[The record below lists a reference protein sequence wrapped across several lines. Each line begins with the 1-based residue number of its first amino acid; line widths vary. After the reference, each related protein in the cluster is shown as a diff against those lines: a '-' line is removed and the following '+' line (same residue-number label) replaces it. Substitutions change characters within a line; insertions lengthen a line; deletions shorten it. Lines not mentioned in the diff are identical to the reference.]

1 MRITLAIV
9 LQAYVL
15 NKYSIASRTTRNI
28 AVIGVVVFEATSR
41 PRSSRSVPRQLV
53 QLSLLLLSSE
63 LVTNHAFSLLSGV
76 SALSPRPVLKLVM

>member
-1 MRITLAIV
+1 VRITLAIA

-15 NKYSIASRTTRNI
+15 KEYSIVSRTTRSI

-53 QLSLLLLSSE
+53 PLSPLLLTSE
-63 LVTNHAFSLLSGV
+63 LVTNHAFSLLSGA
-76 SALSPRPVLKLVM
+76 SALSRPVLQLVM